1 MSVFSPSPSC
11 ARGPSFGANLNRSF
25 PVGCRRRLSRLTAMR
40 RSFAVTLGI
49 LRGKKARRGNDSPFQ
64 CQMPFPSLPRCAAP
78 RPRAL
83 CTCVPSVRVISYLQ
97 IVNDRK
103 QVNKQERAMRACR
116 ACAHLHAD
124 ALSRVLS
131 LCQNEPMPGREV
143 RVRAKTPGGVW
154 KEWREEEERSESRK
168 ERSERGRG
176 RCGQAPVATA
186 NSGSTKETSGRR
198 RGESFHSPSSRA
210 ADQEGRGAPALY
222 RARSAPA
229 GAGSSL

>member
-1 MSVFSPSPSC
+1 MPN
-11 ARGPSFGANLNRSF
+11 AI
-25 PVGCRRRLSRLTAMR
+25 PV
-40 RSFAVTLGI
+40 
-49 LRGKKARRGNDSPFQ
+49 
-64 CQMPFPSLPRCAAP
+64 AAP
-78 RPRAL
+78 VRRPTATRPVYVCPFRTSHFLFANSKRQKASQQARESYASVQGL
-83 CTCVPSVRVISYLQ
+83 CTP
-97 IVNDRK
+97 
-103 QVNKQERAMRACR
+103 ACGR
-116 ACAHLHAD
+116 TLA
-124 ALSRVLS
+124 RVLS

>member
-11 ARGPSFGANLNRSF
+11 ARGPSFGADLNRSF

-49 LRGKKARRGNDSPFQ
+49 LRGKKARHHRSRRCRPTATRPVYVCPFRTSHFLFANSKWQ
-64 CQMPFPSLPRCAAP
+64 KASQTSKRE
-78 RPRAL
+78 L
-83 CTCVPSVRVISYLQ
+83 CEPCRV
-97 IVNDRK
+97 
-103 QVNKQERAMRACR
+103 
-116 ACAHLHAD
+116 CAHLHAD
-124 ALSRVLS
+124 SALSRVLS
-131 LCQNEPMPGREV
+131 LSSVPGSMPGREV

-154 KEWREEEERSESRK
+154 KEWREEEERSERGE
-168 ERSERGRG
+168 ERSEGGRG

-186 NSGSTKETSGRR
+186 NSGSTKEASGRR